1 LEEVLGGQ
9 QADAQFVQKLFLEW
23 VTLLALTV
31 FAAGMALFALGSQL
45 GDLEE
50 TSECKDDI
58 GVFESGGLGV
68 VELAHFGVGLARL
81 D

>member
-1 LEEVLGGQ
+1 M
-9 QADAQFVQKLFLEW
+9 EW
-23 VTLLALTV
+23 VTLLAAVTAL
-31 FAAGMALFALGSQL
+31 ALFALWSQL

-68 VELAHFGVGLARL
+68 VELAHFGEGLARV